1 MGGKHAKRYA
11 ARDSPKN
18 VGSFATAGT
27 FGQESLP
34 TEEITMEK
42 SDHPNQSDGMSQ
54 LQQKQSDRVAVVSSQ
69 HGVMLPGSQSGIL
82 TLVQEDMNARD
93 MSTVPAHSMPR
104 GKALRCAVFNNT
116 SSNLLGLINFNRD
129 YKNSCVVSYGL
140 CAVIWIKRRNTVSI
154 WRENENV

>member
-1 MGGKHAKRYA
+1 M
-11 ARDSPKN
+11 
-18 VGSFATAGT
+18 
-27 FGQESLP
+27 P

-42 SDHPNQSDGMSQ
+42 SDLPNQSDGMSQ
-54 LQQKQSDRVAVVSSQ
+54 LQRKQSDRVAVVSSQ
-69 HGVMLPGSQSGIL
+69 HGVILPGSQSGIL

-140 CAVIWIKRRNTVSI
+140 CAVTWIKRRNTVSI
-154 WRENENV
+154 LRENENV